1 MIIKLKD
8 GTEIIETLEKAEL
21 VKQAIEQGAI
31 GIELG
36 DKWFRSD
43 WVASIMPSPAKP
55 LTNDKLLERPDHRGE
70 YSPAKEKIRR
80 QLSRV

>member
-8 GTEIIETLEKAEL
+8 GTEIVETSEKAEL
-21 VKQAIEQGAI
+21 VKRAIEQGAI

-43 WVASIMPSPAKP
+43 WVASIMPGGTKQVRE
-55 LTNDKLLERPDHRGE
+55 DRLLDRPDYRGQH
-70 YSPAKEKIRR
+70 SPAKEKLRA
-80 QLSRV
+80 QLQA